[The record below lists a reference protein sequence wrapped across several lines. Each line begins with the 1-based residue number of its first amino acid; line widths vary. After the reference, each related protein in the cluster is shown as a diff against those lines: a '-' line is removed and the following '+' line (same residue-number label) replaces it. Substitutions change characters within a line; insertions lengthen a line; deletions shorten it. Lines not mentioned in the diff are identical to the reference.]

1 MQYRFRHKHWQTYV
15 LNLLNNLIR
24 RVFARNSFI
33 FSKLSIKL
41 FSKIPLAL
49 ALLLLLPYSLESQSL
64 SATTSDR
71 IHGTA
76 PYLTFDGGQT
86 KATTTDTLLAIELPD
101 GSTITP
107 STNTSSSTN
116 PIRLINGSTFND
128 IHMVVPSGAN
138 TVNLNDLVTRGNWGD
153 DDGDGQGTNGVT
165 ATGSISVDIT
175 DKNDRTV
182 SRSETLNNCNA
193 PYKIKL
199 SSTGGSLVTQYG
211 VPNSSTFSGS
221 SVVYY
226 INPNNDVSVC
236 YARPNL
242 NWGENQFAGPS
253 NIWNPD
259 KGFLVQSTNSISYGL
274 NFPTTGADGL
284 YFDLDIGGIDASQ
297 LTWSPVSHEGITATV
312 NWTQNVTRVT
322 LSGPRPDSTQ
332 IQSDNPRPLTVPSL
346 PQTFELEGRDSSGNV
361 VVKYGFVLKQWFVNR
376 GNVHDT
382 QFHHL
387 SWCDLLGYQMPQV
400 KELTNAKCGV
410 NPYFPCING
419 IDGAIPSSYTEYYQ
433 RRIDAGFFTEWG
445 DMLHYPDAGFSGFY
459 YWSRDSSFFVNEA
472 FGDVTGLSISARTYA
487 VCSTPPI
494 LVHSP

>member
-153 DDGDGQGTNGVT
+153 DDGDGQGANGIT

-253 NIWNPD
+253 P
-259 KGFLVQSTNSISYGL
+259 TYGIL
-274 NFPTTGADGL
+274 
-284 YFDLDIGGIDASQ
+284 I
-297 LTWSPVSHEGITATV
+297 
-312 NWTQNVTRVT
+312 RV
-322 LSGPRPDSTQ
+322 
-332 IQSDNPRPLTVPSL
+332 
-346 PQTFELEGRDSSGNV
+346 F
-361 VVKYGFVLKQWFVNR
+361 
-376 GNVHDT
+376 
-382 QFHHL
+382 
-387 SWCDLLGYQMPQV
+387 
-400 KELTNAKCGV
+400 
-410 NPYFPCING
+410 
-419 IDGAIPSSYTEYYQ
+419 
-433 RRIDAGFFTEWG
+433 
-445 DMLHYPDAGFSGFY
+445 
-459 YWSRDSSFFVNEA
+459 
-472 FGDVTGLSISARTYA
+472 
-487 VCSTPPI
+487 
-494 LVHSP
+494 